1 MRTRESS
8 AEHTRIKV
16 VCALIERRGRLLV
29 ARRSQRMS
37 MAGRWEFP
45 GGKVH
50 LNEDLRSAIVREIAE
65 ELGCTIRVKRGLI
78 TVHHEYPDLTVS
90 LVPFVCELA
99 DGEPVPLEHD
109 ELRWATEAELLAL
122 EWSAA
127 DVPVLRNYLAERN
140 APGP

>member
-1 MRTRESS
+1 
-8 AEHTRIKV
+8 
-16 VCALIERRGRLLV
+16 
-29 ARRSQRMS
+29 MS

-50 LNEDLRSAIVREIAE
+50 PNEDLRSAIVREIAE
-65 ELGCTIRVKRGLI
+65 ELGCTIRVKRGQAM
-78 TVHHEYPDLTVS
+78 VHHEYPDLTVS

-122 EWSAA
+122 EWTAA
-127 DVPVLRNYLAERN
+127 DVPVLRNYLAERD
-140 APGP
+140 APGS